1 MTTTGRRETTS
12 ENVLELTLDDDEEP
26 NSIKTAIILIA
37 NAWPSCDR
45 PNEREYEILLECSQF
60 MKRLL
65 KDQLSTNGFTSEMDN
80 NPLLPLPV
88 EPCIPNHDMFSM
100 ARKQHM
106 SKKPLKK
113 TIA

>member
-1 MTTTGRRETTS
+1 
-12 ENVLELTLDDDEEP
+12 
-26 NSIKTAIILIA
+26 
-37 NAWPSCDR
+37 
-45 PNEREYEILLECSQF
+45 

-80 NPLLPLPV
+80 NLLLPLPL

-106 SKKPLKK
+106 GKKPLKK
-113 TIA
+113 TIAWKSIKYMGFKFEGHEIIIISSLNLWHENKIKKISKAHMNEVK